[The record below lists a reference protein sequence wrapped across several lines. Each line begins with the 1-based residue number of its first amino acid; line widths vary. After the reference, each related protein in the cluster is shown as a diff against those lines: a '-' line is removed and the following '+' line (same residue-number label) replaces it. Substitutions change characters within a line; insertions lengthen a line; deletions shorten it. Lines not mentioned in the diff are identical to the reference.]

1 MDGPVSNG
9 GAMVPAAS
17 VGVTMGPGDDAPPA
31 PTSDASR
38 APARPTPLT
47 PLIQEIFLEAAAN
60 GEAIRDVCRSLNMR
74 PGSFYRWKRMD
85 QKFYDEF
92 AVAMKDGL
100 HAMDEEC
107 LVIADDKTSL
117 PEDRK
122 VRIHTRL
129 QLMAR
134 RAAGTY
140 ADKLQMDVTTR
151 NLNINV
157 PVDPVLASNA
167 YADLMKGRVQEG

>member
-1 MDGPVSNG
+1 
-9 GAMVPAAS
+9 
-17 VGVTMGPGDDAPPA
+17 
-31 PTSDASR
+31 
-38 APARPTPLT
+38 
-47 PLIQEIFLEAAAN
+47 
-60 GEAIRDVCRSLNMR
+60 
-74 PGSFYRWKRMD
+74 MD
-85 QKFYDEF
+85 QRFYDEF
-92 AVAMKDGL
+92 ALAMKDGL

-107 LVIADDKTSL
+107 LVIADDKTSS

-151 NLNINV
+151 NLNFNV
-157 PVDPVLASNA
+157 PVDPVAASHA
-167 YADLMKGRVQEG
+167 YVDMMRGRPQEG